1 MNKNKSR
8 GCTNHLAFEI
18 FENVQEVELSKT
30 IIQVSFVTG
39 TEEENNIII
48 SKLQKMKNKLDEEYG
63 EEYIV
68 ESCHLPRRIVE
79 AKGCFS
85 TQIVDAFENI
95 FGEKYLNQ
103 VTADTFEEAM
113 ENMDKYRTEL
123 ALKANLLFII
133 SDQKINGVGIELEK
147 FTNNKIQVF

>member
-8 GCTNHLAFEI
+8 GCTNPPAFEI
-18 FENVQEVELSKT
+18 FENAQEVELSKT

-48 SKLQKMKNKLDEEYG
+48 SKLQKMKNNLDEKYG

-79 AKGCFS
+79 AKGFS
-85 TQIVDAFENI
+85 TQIVDAFEDI

-123 ALKANLLFII
+123 SLKANLLFII
-133 SDQKINGVGIELEK
+133 SHQKINGVAIELEK

>member
-8 GCTNHLAFEI
+8 GCTNPPAFEI

-48 SKLQKMKNKLDEEYG
+48 SKLQKMKNNLDEKYG

-79 AKGCFS
+79 AKGIS
-85 TQIVDAFENI
+85 TQIVDAFEDI
-95 FGEKYLNQ
+95 FGKKYLSQ
-103 VTADTFEEAM
+103 VSADTFEEAM

-123 ALKANLLFII
+123 SLKANLLFII
-133 SDQKINGVGIELEK
+133 SHQKINGVAIELEK